1 MYRVGVVLLPGV
13 YLSSMGGLIDVF
25 QIANAHIR
33 NRQGEGAPQFQCE
46 TITQTDQPVVA
57 SGTVRLQADT
67 TIDRAQEYDLIYVP
81 GFFYSGISAFEVLA
95 NQHKPLQQW
104 LVSRWQRGTAI
115 ATNCTGTFMVAETG
129 MLDGREA
136 TTTWWLERQ
145 FRVRYPR
152 VKLNAKAL
160 LTEDER
166 LFCSG
171 AMTAYLN
178 MAVQFIERHAGPE
191 LAAQC
196 AKIMLIDTSEK
207 AQTPYQDLLSGDPS
221 ADPVVARAQYWLQTH
236 LRDSVDQAAL
246 AEKMEVSQRTL
257 IRRFKAELG
266 VPPLTYLQNLR
277 IETAK
282 QLLENTGLPLAEVI
296 EQVGYTDLSSFSR
309 LFKQRIGIT
318 PTAYRQRFRAA

>member
-33 NRQGEGAPQFQCE
+33 NRQGENAPQFKCE
-46 TITQTDQPVVA
+46 TVAQSVQPITA
-57 SGTVRLQADT
+57 SGSILLQADT
-67 TIDRAQEYDLIYVP
+67 TIDRAGDYDLIYVP
-81 GFFYSGISAFEVLA
+81 GFFYAGISAFEALA
-95 NQHKPLQQW
+95 KQHQPLQQW
-104 LVSRWQRGTAI
+104 LVARWQQGATI
-115 ATNCTGTFMVAETG
+115 ATNCTGTFLVAETG

-145 FRVRYPR
+145 FRARYPR
-152 VKLNAKAL
+152 VKLNVKAL
-160 LTEDER
+160 LTEDEK
-166 LFCSG
+166 LICSG

-178 MAVQFIERHAGPE
+178 MAVQMIERHAGPE

-207 AQTPYQDLLSGDPS
+207 AQTPYQDLLNGDPS
-221 ADPVVARAQYWLQTH
+221 ADPVVAKAQYWLQTH
-236 LRDSVDQAAL
+236 LRDSVDQASL

-296 EQVGYTDLSSFSR
+296 EQVGYTDMSSFSR

>member
-1 MYRVGVVLLPGV
+1 MYRVGVVLLPQV
-13 YLSSMGGLIDVF
+13 YLSSMGGLMDVF

-33 NRQGEGAPQFQCE
+33 NRQGPEAPQFVCE
-46 TITQTDQPVVA
+46 TVAQDASPVPT
-57 SGTVRLQADT
+57 SGNIRLQADA
-67 TIDRAQEYDLIYVP
+67 TIHNAGEYDLIYVP
-81 GFFYSGISAFEVLA
+81 GFFYSGIGAFETMA
-95 NQHKPLQQW
+95 SAHQPLQQW
-104 LVSRWQRGTAI
+104 LVERWWQGATI

-129 MLDGREA
+129 LLDGREA

-166 LFCSG
+166 LMCSG

-178 MAVQFIERHAGPE
+178 MAVQLIERHAGQE

-207 AQTPYQDLLSGDPS
+207 VQSPYQDLLNGDTS

-236 LRDSVDQAAL
+236 LRDSVDQASL

-257 IRRFKAELG
+257 IRRFNAELG

-282 QLLENTGLPLAEVI
+282 HLLENTALPLPEVI
-296 EQVGYTDLSSFSR
+296 EQVGYTDMSSFSR